1 MHPDHLGI
9 GLVITN
15 QAGATTNWYEYMPL
29 DKFLMVQSNHEY
41 NNPYKYNGKELD
53 EATGLYYYGA
63 RYYDPKSSVCLSVDP
78 LAEKM
83 PSWSPYAYAFENP
96 MRFIDPDGRM
106 PAPPRALFINGY
118 LMMGSLKG
126 GRKYWNDSFVNGA
139 IGFGSKTYK
148 DAFNMQTTYVNYNP
162 AGLSSANRRSDE
174 GYAYAQ
180 ANYTSLTKGMNIK
193 EDYFNIV
200 DHSMG
205 VAFGEGVSKY
215 MQERGWEI
223 NKIVHIN
230 AFQAA
235 DIEVN
240 KQGHHVMS
248 ADKPQVIDYQNID
261 DPVISNPIRS
271 SPGDIKNS
279 TYKVREESG
288 MSRDFK
294 HASPISKGKNFWIEL
309 TNKLKK

>member
-1 MHPDHLGI
+1 MIKFIDYLIFHLDCLYKRMDSFKHKSRGVEKLWLCVIMSMFI
-9 GLVITN
+9 GLCISSLDNILLNNYLKSICRYFFYILYPLQLVI
-15 QAGATTNWYEYMPL
+15 YYYLFVKEERFLEYG
-29 DKFLMVQSNHEY
+29 F
-41 NNPYKYNGKELD
+41 NNPVK
-53 EATGLYYYGA
+53 
-63 RYYDPKSSVCLSVDP
+63 
-78 LAEKM
+78 
-83 PSWSPYAYAFENP
+83 
-96 MRFIDPDGRM
+96 FIDPDGMM
-106 PAPPRALFINGY
+106 PAPPRTIFINGF
-118 LMMGSLKG
+118 LMMGLLKG

-139 IGFGSKTYK
+139 IGFASKTYK

-309 TNKLKK
+309 ANKLKK